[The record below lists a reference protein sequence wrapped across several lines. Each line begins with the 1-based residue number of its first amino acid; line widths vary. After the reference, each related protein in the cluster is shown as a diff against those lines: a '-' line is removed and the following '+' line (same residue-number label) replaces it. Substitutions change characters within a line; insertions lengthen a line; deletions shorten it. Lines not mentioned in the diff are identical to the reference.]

1 MSIDSWAQD
10 RERLERDLRGEPYSS
25 LLQNLKRQNSPL
37 GQFNFWDDVIA
48 FMRATAAKDPRT
60 DEVLRPIFAAYH
72 DDRDPEW
79 RTVLLA
85 LFWRA
90 LERIRIFKSHWD
102 ADADALWANTTWAFL
117 ETIDR
122 IDLQTRPDRL
132 GQKIVNDTIHRLHD
146 GYRREWDWEN
156 SIVDPSDRENEDDDE
171 GKAGNRLETLMGGR
185 EAVEFGDVELRHDQ
199 EVEIKCLRAYVSRGL
214 ISEPDFFL
222 IVGTRI
228 YGASLSDYV
237 EDQGLDYESAKKRRQ
252 RAEATIRRL
261 ERKQKNL

>member
-1 MSIDSWAQD
+1 VSSTSWEQD
-10 RERLERDLRGEPYSS
+10 RKRLERELRSEPYPS
-25 LLQNLKRQNSPL
+25 LLQNLKRQNPS
-37 GQFNFWDDVIA
+37 FREFDSWDEIIVI
-48 FMRATAAKDPRT
+48 MRATSVKDPRT
-60 DEVLRPIFAAYH
+60 DEILKPIFGAYR
-72 DDRDPEW
+72 DGRDPGW
-79 RTVLLA
+79 RTILLA
-85 LFWRA
+85 LFWRE
-90 LERIRIFKSHWD
+90 LERIHGFKSHWD
-102 ADADALWANTTWAFL
+102 ADPEALWANTTWAFL

-122 IDLQTRPDRL
+122 INLQTRPDRL
-132 GQKIVNDTIHRLHD
+132 GQKIFNDTIHRLHD

-156 SIVDPSDRENEDDDE
+156 SIVDPSDWENEDDDE

>member
-1 MSIDSWAQD
+1 MSIDSWEQD
-10 RERLERDLRGEPYSS
+10 RERLERELRSEPYPS
-25 LLQNLKRQNSPL
+25 LLQNLKRQNPSFREFDCW
-37 GQFNFWDDVIA
+37 GEVIVI
-48 FMRATAAKDPRT
+48 MRATSVKDPRT
-60 DEVLRPIFAAYH
+60 DEILKPIIGAYH
-72 DDRDPEW
+72 DDRGPEW

-90 LERIRIFKSHWD
+90 LERIRIFKSHLD
-102 ADADALWANTTWAFL
+102 ADPEALWTNTTWAFL

-132 GQKIVNDTIHRLHD
+132 GQKIFNDTIHRLHD

-171 GKAGNRLETLMGGR
+171 GKGGNRLETLMGGQ

-199 EVEIKCLRAYVSRGL
+199 EAEITRLRGYVSKGL
-214 ISEPDFFL
+214 LSEPDFFL

-228 YGASLSDYV
+228 YGASLSEYV
-237 EDQGLDYESAKKRRQ
+237 EDQMLDYETAKKRRQ
-252 RAEATIRRL
+252 RAEAMIRRL